1 MQKINTNMLRRLVL
15 CAQNLYKYA
24 TYVFNKFAQ
33 NTFFEM
39 MLNILLNPAAEKRQ
53 NELILAWICFFWP
66 SMKNATFQKVLDN
79 QSSSLSLVFLF
90 RCCHGVDVSPVVI

>member
-1 MQKINTNMLRRLVL
+1 MLRRLVL

-53 NELILAWICFFWP
+53 NELILA
-66 SMKNATFQKVLDN
+66 
-79 QSSSLSLVFLF
+79 
-90 RCCHGVDVSPVVI
+90 